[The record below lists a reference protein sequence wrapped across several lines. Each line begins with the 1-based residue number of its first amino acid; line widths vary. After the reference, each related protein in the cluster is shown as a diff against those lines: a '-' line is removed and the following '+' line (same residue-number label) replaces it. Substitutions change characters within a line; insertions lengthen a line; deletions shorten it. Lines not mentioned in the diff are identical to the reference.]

1 MNNQRETIY
10 KCKFRTVTLKVRE
23 KRPKY
28 RADSPK
34 ATFEFARKIYEKL
47 DDDQEHLTVLFLNTK
62 NEITGF
68 KTIFS
73 GAQDSAPID
82 PKIIFRNALL
92 FGAMSIILIHNHP
105 SGNVRPSRDDI
116 LATRKLRKAGKFLDI
131 KVLDHII
138 ISRDTFYSMAHE
150 HKL

>member
-1 MNNQRETIY
+1 MSSQTIY
-10 KCKFRTVTLKVRE
+10 ECKLKTVTLKVRE

-28 RADSPK
+28 RVNSPE
-34 ATFEFARKIYEKL
+34 ATFEFAKKIYERL
-47 DDDQEHLTVLFLNTK
+47 DDDQEHFTVLFLNSK

-73 GAQDSAPID
+73 GGQNSAQVD

-92 FGAMSIILIHNHP
+92 FGAVSIILIHNHP
-105 SGNVRPSRDDI
+105 SGDVEPSEDDLEMTHKLK
-116 LATRKLRKAGKFLDI
+116 LAGEFLNI

-138 ISRDTFYSMAHE
+138 ISQCDFYSIASHLW
-150 HKL
+150 K

>member
-1 MNNQRETIY
+1 MSSQQKTIY
-10 KCKFRTVTLKVRE
+10 KCKFKTVTFKVRE
-23 KRPKY
+23 KTPKY
-28 RADSPK
+28 RVNSPE
-34 ATFEFARKIYEKL
+34 ATFEFAKKIYKQL
-47 DDDQEHLTVLFLNTK
+47 DDDQEHFTVLFLNSK
-62 NEITGF
+62 NQITGF

-73 GAQDSAPID
+73 GGQDNTQLD

-92 FGAMSIILIHNHP
+92 FGAVSIILIHNHP
-105 SGNVRPSRDDI
+105 SGDVRPSRDDVV
-116 LATRKLRKAGKFLDI
+116 ATRELRMAGNFLDI